1 MKAAVIRGPL
11 SMKIEERPVPSVK
24 ENEVL
29 VRVRAAG
36 ICGSDIH
43 GFLGNSGKRR
53 LPGLI
58 MGHEAAGEVFELGS
72 EVAGFA
78 KGDRVAIDPQI
89 SCGQCVPCREGYA
102 NLCDNMMA
110 IGSSMR
116 KFCDGAMC
124 EYIALPSRVLHKLA
138 ADVSFAE
145 GAMVEPIANALHV
158 MSRAGLKIGD
168 TLAIFGA
175 GTLGLILVQLA
186 VLSGA
191 GRIISIDV
199 SEKRLAMAKGFGAN
213 VLVRADR
220 EDSVARVLEE
230 TNGMGADIVIE
241 AAGPSVTYSAAIRSV
256 RKRGKVAALGFSQ
269 AEVEIPVQSLLF
281 REITIIGCGGF
292 TSECETGLA
301 LLARKQLDVKPLITH
316 EFPLDDVQLAFT
328 KASDP
333 SAGAVKI
340 MILLS

>member
-11 SMKIEERPVPSVK
+11 SMKVEERPMPSFK

-43 GFLGNSGKRR
+43 GFLGKSGKRR

-58 MGHEAAGEVFELGS
+58 MGHEAAGEVIEFGAKAEAF
-72 EVAGFA
+72 V

-89 SCGQCVPCREGYA
+89 SCGYCEPCRQGYA
-102 NLCDNMMA
+102 NLCDNITV

-124 EYIALPSRVLHKLA
+124 EYIALPSQVLHKLA

-145 GAMVEPIANALHV
+145 GAMMEPIGNAIHV
-158 MSRAGLKIGD
+158 MSRAGLRIGD
-168 TLAIFGA
+168 TIAIFGA
-175 GTLGLILVQLA
+175 GTIGLILVQLA

-191 GRIISIDV
+191 GKIISIDV
-199 SEKRLAMAKGFGAN
+199 SAQRLTMAKDFGAN

-220 EDSVARVLEE
+220 EESVARVLEE
-230 TNGMGADIVIE
+230 TNDRGADLVIE

-256 RKRGKVAALGFSQ
+256 KKRGKVMALGFSD
-269 AEVEIPVQSLLF
+269 AEVVIPVQSLLF
-281 REITIIGCGGF
+281 REITIIGCSGF
-292 TSECETGLA
+292 MSECETALD
-301 LLARKQLDVKPLITH
+301 LLARKQLNVKPLITH
-316 EFPLDDVQLAFT
+316 EFSIDDVQLAFT
-328 KASDP
+328 KASEP
-333 SAGAVKI
+333 SSSAVKT
-340 MILLS
+340 MILL